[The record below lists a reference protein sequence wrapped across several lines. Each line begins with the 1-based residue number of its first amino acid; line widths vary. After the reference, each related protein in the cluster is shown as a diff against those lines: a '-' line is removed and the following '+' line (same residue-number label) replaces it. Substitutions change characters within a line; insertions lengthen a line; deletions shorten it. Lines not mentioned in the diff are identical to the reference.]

1 LGEVVPSQG
10 SEGRRAV
17 VRLSTSATSK
27 HALWPLAVP
36 VRARGGPCSEGLE
49 KHQYNRIATVDQ
61 GLWRCTMPPGTIV
74 FYFIGCCFIATR
86 ASGIRGGALL
96 KCNELYYK
104 VENILNIVVKDR

>member
-1 LGEVVPSQG
+1 
-10 SEGRRAV
+10 
-17 VRLSTSATSK
+17 
-27 HALWPLAVP
+27 
-36 VRARGGPCSEGLE
+36 
-49 KHQYNRIATVDQ
+49 
-61 GLWRCTMPPGTIV
+61 MPPGTIV